1 MDKDRTDI
9 FSSSLMLD
17 GAFKYLFTCS
27 DNHIVLLKDL
37 IGTIL
42 DIPVPEIKNLTVLN
56 GEIPPEL
63 QNGKLCRL
71 DLLLN
76 VNDSVVNIELQFGH
90 AKSFIE
96 RSLYYAARVIDHSL
110 CRGELYNEVPRLIC
124 INIVDFKLFEGRDYH
139 SSFHLRNDKD
149 NSLLTNALRLDFLE
163 LSKVPEI
170 GEIGKNDR
178 KAHWMSLF
186 KIKREE
192 DLAAMNDVDDPVI
205 RGVIDELRRRNIKFE
220 EWVLRMQFEKADR
233 DRAMEIMEAKE
244 EAEAKGRAA
253 GLAEGM
259 AAGLAKGKA
268 EGIAEGKAEGIA
280 EGRAEGKAEGEAD
293 TTASFVSM
301 RYPDC
306 PASVLDTIRGI
317 TDRETI
323 QRTGR
328 ALLESQTLEGF
339 MQASGLA

>member
-1 MDKDRTDI
+1 MDKDRTNI

-27 DNHIVLLKDL
+27 DNHIGLLKDL
-37 IGTIL
+37 VGSIL
-42 DIPVPEIKNLTVLN
+42 DIPMPEIKNLTVLN

-110 CRGELYNEVPRLIC
+110 CKGDLYAEVPRLIC
-124 INIVDFKLFEGRDYH
+124 INIVDFNLFEGRGYH
-139 SSFHLRNDKD
+139 STFHLRNDKD
-149 NSLLTNALRLDFLE
+149 TSLLTNALRFDFLE

-186 KIKREE
+186 KIRREE
-192 DLAAMNDVDDPVI
+192 DLAAMYDVDDPVI
-205 RGVIDELRRRNIKFE
+205 RSVIDELRRRNIKFE

-244 EAEAKGRAA
+244 EAEAAGKAA
-253 GLAEGM
+253 GLAEG
-259 AAGLAKGKA
+259 
-268 EGIAEGKAEGIA
+268 
-280 EGRAEGKAEGEAD
+280 RAEGEAA
-293 TTASFVSM
+293 TTASFVVM
-301 RYPDC
+301 RYPEC
-306 PASVLDTIRGI
+306 PAAVLETIRGI
-317 TDRETI
+317 NDHEVI

-339 MQASGLA
+339 LKAAGLA